1 MTTPAW
7 TAAVDGWIV
16 AIAALAAIAC
26 AVPGSFLVVRR
37 ESMLA
42 DAMSHGV
49 LPGLAAAFL
58 LTGTRSAPAMAAGA
72 MLAAVLLS
80 VAWRAI
86 AASCRVERGAALGI
100 AYTVM
105 FAAGVV
111 LVVQA
116 ADRVDLD
123 PSCVLF
129 GSLEL
134 APLDDVELLGTRVPF
149 PAVLLAAVAASNVL
163 VASLLWP
170 TLVAESFDRD
180 FARVSTPARWV
191 APAAMSAMSAATCV
205 ACFEAVG
212 SILVVALMVT
222 PAVVAR
228 LFTSSMRGMVVRSAV
243 AGVAAAALGHLAATA
258 LPGMLG
264 LHSAGIHDL
273 STAGSIAVTLG
284 IILAVSVLV
293 DRARRR
299 PYPPPA

>member
-1 MTTPAW
+1 MTLPAW

-26 AVPGSFLVVRR
+26 SVPGSLLVVRR

-72 MLAAVLLS
+72 MMAAVLLS
-80 VAWRAI
+80 VGWRGI

-134 APLDDVELLGTRVPF
+134 APLDDVELFGIRMPF
-149 PAVLLAAVAASNVL
+149 PAAILAAVAACNAL
-163 VASLLWP
+163 LASLLWP

-180 FARVSTPARWV
+180 FARVALPARWA

-212 SILVVALMVT
+212 SILVVAMMVT
-222 PAVVAR
+222 PAVIAR
-228 LFTSSMRGMVVRSAV
+228 LFASSMRGMVVRSAV
-243 AGVAAAALGHLAATA
+243 AGIAAAALGHLAATA
-258 LPGMLG
+258 LPGILG
-264 LHSAGIHDL
+264 LHPAGIHDL

-299 PYPPPA
+299 PYPPSA